1 MDTREMSAIKWI
13 LDIAIKNVNSI
24 DDAVDLK
31 QALWE
36 SSLDFDNKS
45 RRSDELD
52 KRIIGMLESRHAR

>member
-1 MDTREMSAIKWI
+1 MSAIKWI

>member
-13 LDIAIKNVNSI
+13 LDIAIRNVNSI

-52 KRIIGMLESRHAR
+52 RRIMGMLESRHAR